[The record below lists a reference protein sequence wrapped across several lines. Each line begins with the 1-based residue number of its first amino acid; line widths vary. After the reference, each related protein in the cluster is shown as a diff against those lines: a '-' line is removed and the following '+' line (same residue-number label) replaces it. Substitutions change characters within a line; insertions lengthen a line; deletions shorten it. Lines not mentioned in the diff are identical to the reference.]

1 MVKKI
6 IFPATSRVHVAR
18 QQLLLNELGK
28 FFQVCI
34 ATYGEKSMNMSEV
47 AVDITQKFKKAIDSE
62 KPDIALIRG
71 DRFEQLPIATL
82 CAYSGIPI
90 AHIEGFDLSGVIDN
104 KVRYAISHLSDHH
117 FVTNEDSFSRAK
129 AMGFKN
135 VWNFGSLDVEYA
147 LQCPKIDPGRTKP
160 YIVVLYHQIPGEDA
174 GNVKNGIDR
183 FVHETPYDV
192 VGIRG
197 NSDYT
202 ASKGEEYP
210 PEQFINLLRH
220 ASIVVGNSSAGIK
233 EATALGCRVVNI
245 GSRQA
250 NRLKPENVVDCKCDE
265 LDIYQAIKYQMGRKF
280 LNSTLYYQPNTSKNI
295 SLKIREVI
303 T

>member
-1 MVKKI
+1 MRKI
-6 IFPATSRVHVAR
+6 LFPVTNRAHLAR
-18 QQLLLNELGK
+18 NQILLNTLKETFDVHL
-28 FFQVCI
+28 
-34 ATYGEKSMNMSEV
+34 AEYGQKDMSMSEI
-47 AVDITQKFKKAIDSE
+47 AVDITPKFQRALDVI
-62 KPDIALIRG
+62 KPDMVLIRA
-71 DRFEQLPIATL
+71 DRFELLPCAVLSAYGGYKIAQLEA
-82 CAYSGIPI
+82 G
-90 AHIEGFDLSGVIDN
+90 DLSGVIDN
-104 KVRYAISHLSDHH
+104 KVRFAISHLSDAH
-117 FVTNEDSFSRAK
+117 FTTNEDSQKRMLS
-129 AMGFKN
+129 MGFKN

-220 ASIVVGNSSAGIK
+220 ASVVVGNSSAGIK
-233 EATALGCRVVNI
+233 EAPALGCRVVNI

-265 LDIYQAIKYQMGRKF
+265 LDIYQAMKYQMGRKF
-280 LNSTLYYQPNTSKNI
+280 LKSTLYYQPNTSKNI
-295 SLKIREVI
+295 SSKIREVI
-303 T
+303 I